1 MLRRILASFRTPS
14 LEDLHAQ
21 DLEEARRNLREAILA
36 GEAWESREVLYRSR
50 IERLLKD
57 PLCATTS
64 KSKDASSEDGQL
76 VGWESHFAALT
87 AGSNGL
93 GYGDLSKDSGYERT
107 RAEAAA
113 RKGTVSELPAASSP
127 VRASFLR
134 GLGKK
139 P

>member
-1 MLRRILASFRTPS
+1 MLRRIFAALRTPS
-14 LEDLHAQ
+14 LEDLHAR

-50 IERLLKD
+50 IERLLKE

-64 KSKDASSEDGQL
+64 KSKDASSDAGPL

-93 GYGDLSKDSGYERT
+93 GYGDLSRDSGYERT

-113 RKGTVSELPAASSP
+113 PRGTVSELQAVSSP
-127 VRASFLR
+127 VRASFLK